1 MLTVFIFLI
10 KASGIAICIFMIY
23 HILTRKFVN
32 PYKLIFLFG
41 KKGSGKSTLLAKLTA
56 RYLRR
61 GWTVFSTEAPPDSDE
76 QDDYCLDGKFYG
88 IRSSDGTDD
97 PLEWVEESKLAI
109 KGPPSV
115 GVRSVHY
122 IDPSKIYEYKF
133 PRRSCILID
142 EVSLIWDNRDFKRMD
157 KKVIE
162 WFRYQRKHGC
172 RVYFFSQTF
181 DIDKKLRDLA
191 DEMYLVN
198 KYFRVLV
205 VASHIVRKPVVVH
218 PGPESPARIDDD
230 MIVDG
235 PLMTFFGGKIF
246 AWIPYWAKRYDTNA
260 INVTVQR
267 EEVAGIHT
275 IEQNKNSAPVE
286 FSGSYLP
293 DD

>member
-1 MLTVFIFLI
+1 MLTLFVFLI
-10 KASGIAICIFMIY
+10 KACGIAICIFMIY
-23 HILTRKFVN
+23 HILTRKFIN

-56 RYLRR
+56 KHLRR
-61 GWTVFSTEAPPDSDE
+61 GWTVYSTECPH
-76 QDDYCLDGKFYG
+76 
-88 IRSSDGTDD
+88 SSDDEKYYDFTFVPD
-97 PLEWVEESKLAI
+97 
-109 KGPPSV
+109 KGSLN
-115 GVRSVHY
+115 Y
-122 IDPSKIYEYKF
+122 INPSKIFEYNF

-142 EVSLIWDNRDFKRMD
+142 EVSLIWDNRDFKHMD
-157 KKVIE
+157 KRVIE

-260 INVTVQR
+260 INVTVRR
-267 EEVAGIHT
+267 EEESRNRH
-275 IEQNKNSAPVE
+275 
-286 FSGSYLP
+286 
-293 DD
+293 D

>member
-1 MLTVFIFLI
+1 MITIFKIILIAIFLLLL
-10 KASGIAICIFMIY
+10 Y
-23 HILTRKFVN
+23 HFLTKKFVN

-61 GWTVFSTEAPPDSDE
+61 GWTVFSTECPH
-76 QDDYCLDGKFYG
+76 
-88 IRSSDGTDD
+88 SSDDEKYYDFTVSAEARTVNFIN
-97 PLEWVEESKLAI
+97 PA
-109 KGPPSV
+109 
-115 GVRSVHY
+115 
-122 IDPSKIYEYKF
+122 KIYEYSF
-133 PRRSCILID
+133 PRNSCILID

-230 MIVDG
+230 MVVDG

-260 INVTVQR
+260 INTTVR
-267 EEVAGIHT
+267 KEEPEI
-275 IEQNKNSAPVE
+275 Q
-286 FSGSYLP
+286 
-293 DD
+293 